1 MRPLARGGA
10 VEAMATR
17 FRVGNGFD
25 FHPLEAGRRLV
36 LGGVEI
42 KHSKGL
48 RGHSDADV
56 VAHALANA
64 ILGALGEGDLGRHFP
79 DNDPRYKDADS
90 IVLLVEVWK
99 LASDRA
105 WRLGNADL
113 TIFAQEPKLKPYL
126 DAMRERLAGALGAD
140 QSRVNVKASS
150 PEGIGALGRGDGMA
164 ASAIVMLEAD

>member
-1 MRPLARGGA
+1 
-10 VEAMATR
+10 MATR
-17 FRVGNGFD
+17 YRVGNGFD

-42 KHSKGL
+42 KHDKGL

-56 VAHALANA
+56 AAHALANA
-64 ILGALGEGDLGRHFP
+64 ILGAIGAGDLGRHFP
-79 DNDPRYKDADS
+79 DSDPRYKDADS
-90 IVLLVEVWK
+90 IALLEAVWR
-99 LASDRA
+99 LAIGRG

-113 TIFAQEPKLKPYL
+113 TIFAEKPKLKPYL
-126 DAMRERLAGALGAD
+126 DAMRERLAAALGAD